1 MQYLSPAKIMD
12 SLGQFYDDLLDF
24 PVAKNPEM
32 NLKYDNVGRQVWD
45 GHLWPVYFIN
55 AWPLV
60 WVALGFYV
68 LLISVGPVVM
78 ARRDRIFNKKYLCVW
93 NSFLALFSISG
104 FAAIFPKILFSP
116 DAGILT
122 VGFKESL
129 CAHPSWYGHGYSG
142 FFVMLFIASKIAEF
156 GDTVF
161 LVLGKRPLIVLHWY
175 HHITVLL
182 FCWHSYS
189 KSSTMGVYFAVINYG
204 VHSIMYTYY
213 ALTQLGYKKQLADIA
228 PYITIFQTSQMA
240 FGVLIILSNMYYG
253 HIDDTCY
260 YDYTNS
266 IMGLIMYASYFVLFA
281 KLFYERFGSSSKRRL
296 KKKTQ

>member
-1 MQYLSPAKIMD
+1 
-12 SLGQFYDDLLDF
+12 
-24 PVAKNPEM
+24 
-32 NLKYDNVGRQVWD
+32 
-45 GHLWPVYFIN
+45 
-55 AWPLV
+55 
-60 WVALGFYV
+60 
-68 LLISVGPVVM
+68 
-78 ARRDRIFNKKYLCVW
+78 
-93 NSFLALFSISG
+93 
-104 FAAIFPKILFSP
+104 
-116 DAGILT
+116 
-122 VGFKESL
+122 
-129 CAHPSWYGHGYSG
+129 
-142 FFVMLFIASKIAEF
+142 
-156 GDTVF
+156 
-161 LVLGKRPLIVLHWY
+161 
-175 HHITVLL
+175 
-182 FCWHSYS
+182 
-189 KSSTMGVYFAVINYG
+189 MGVYFAVINYG